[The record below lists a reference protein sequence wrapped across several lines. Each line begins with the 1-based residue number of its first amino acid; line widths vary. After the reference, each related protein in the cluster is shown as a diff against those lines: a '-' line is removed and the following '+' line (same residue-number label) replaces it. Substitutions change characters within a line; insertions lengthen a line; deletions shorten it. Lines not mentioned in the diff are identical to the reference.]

1 MSPGTGQPI
10 AFHDGRYTF
19 TDGATY
25 EGGWAYNA
33 ENGDG
38 TFFFPATK
46 GQPRTSM
53 CCQWK
58 NGSPTTAKA
67 RLELDDGTVLAGKVA
82 VARFRELERSCSR
95 AEVRPCGRLRSVA

>member
-1 MSPGTGQPI
+1 MMAGTRSPTAQPTREAGLI
-10 AFHDGRYTF
+10 T
-19 TDGATY
+19 
-25 EGGWAYNA
+25 